1 MAMSAQQPRKQHKRS
16 CIGCRTT
23 AEKNALLRIVRTPTG
38 EVVCD
43 PTGRLAGR
51 GAYLCAGPSCLER
64 VRKGHLLDRALK
76 VKLSEGDLDRLEE
89 EVRFRSRKTDMV

>member
-1 MAMSAQQPRKQHKRS
+1 MTTSVQQPRKQHKRS
-16 CIGCRTT
+16 CIGCRTA
-23 AEKNALLRIVRTPTG
+23 AEKNALLRIVRTPAG

-51 GAYLCAGPSCLER
+51 GAYLCGDAKCFER

-76 VKLSEGDLDRLEE
+76 VKLSEGDLARLEE
-89 EVRFRSRKTDMV
+89 EMQSQSACAGMV

>member
-1 MAMSAQQPRKQHKRS
+1 MAVSVQQPRKQHQRS

-43 PTGRLAGR
+43 PTGRMSGR
-51 GAYLCAGPSCLER
+51 GAYLCAEPRCFER

-76 VKLSEGDLDRLEE
+76 VKLSEGDLERLEE
-89 EVRFRSRKTDMV
+89 EVRSQSPKTDMV

>member
-1 MAMSAQQPRKQHKRS
+1 MATSAQQPRKQHTRS

-23 AEKNALLRIVRTPTG
+23 AEKHALLRIVRTPEG

-51 GAYLCAGPSCLER
+51 GAYLCAEPKCLER
-64 VRKGHLLDRALK
+64 VRKARLLDRALK
-76 VKLSEGDLDRLEE
+76 VKLSEGDLDRLEKLI
-89 EVRFRSRKTDMV
+89 VGAM

>member
-1 MAMSAQQPRKQHKRS
+1 MTASVQQPRKHHQRS

-23 AEKNALLRIVRTPTG
+23 AEKRTLLRIVRTPAG
-38 EVVCD
+38 EVMCD

-51 GAYLCAGPSCLER
+51 GAYLCDEQRCFER

-76 VKLSEGDLDRLEE
+76 VKLGEGDLARLEE
-89 EVRFRSRKTDMV
+89 EIQSQSCKVDMV